1 VTNYKQIERWW
12 EIVMSAFTMVSLF
25 ADAFN
30 RECPLSH
37 QVFTQHP
44 WWDNQRGWK
53 NLLNNL
59 RLVIEPWI
67 AFNHLKQWLTVFFIP
82 TLEQGF
88 AQLIERM
95 QQFYCPVIHDLLLR
109 RILFNSA

>member
-1 VTNYKQIERWW
+1 
-12 EIVMSAFTMVSLF
+12 LF

-44 WWDNQRGWK
+44 WWDKQRGWK

-59 RLVIEPWI
+59 RLVLEPWI
-67 AFNHLKQWLTVFFIP
+67 AFNRLKCWLGVFQLP
-82 TLEQGF
+82 GLVRGF
-88 AQLIERM
+88 ARLIEQM
-95 QQFYCPVIHDLLLR
+95 QQFYSPVIHDLLLH
-109 RILFNSA
+109 RILFNSAYMMKEG